1 MTSTAWPELESTTT
15 KAPEWTLRTESELH
29 VERLEAIQ
37 QPMEPMEPDAEDI
50 QAGQEEA
57 DEGLWLLWNNDSKS
71 SSSTPDTRARAE
83 AGSSARLLR
92 PNPTSCGS
100 SLTADPLS
108 SSDEDNDEDEREE
121 RLERAKAQAKHV
133 EDYTTKSGPRSRS
146 CCACIIL

>member
-1 MTSTAWPELESTTT
+1 MTIADPN
-15 KAPEWTLRTESELH
+15 TLLDPSI
-29 VERLEAIQ
+29 EAIQ

-50 QAGQEEA
+50 QAGEEEA

-71 SSSTPDTRARAE
+71 SSSTPDTRARARAE

-92 PNPTSCGS
+92 PNPTTYGS

-108 SSDEDNDEDEREE
+108 SSDDEDNEEDEREE

-133 EDYTTKSGPRSRS
+133 DDYTAKGSHRSRS
-146 CCACIIL
+146 CCTCII